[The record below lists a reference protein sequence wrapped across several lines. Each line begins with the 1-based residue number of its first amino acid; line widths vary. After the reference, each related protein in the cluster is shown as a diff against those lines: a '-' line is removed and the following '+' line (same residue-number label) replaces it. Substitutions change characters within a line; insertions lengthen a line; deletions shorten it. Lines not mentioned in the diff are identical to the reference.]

1 MNGHEPPKRN
11 GETSNSIF
19 HAKTSAYGNSVT
31 RPAPAIPNRPSVD
44 YGRKPQ
50 GKYGHSA

>member
-11 GETSNSIF
+11 GEINSVF
-19 HAKTSAYGNSVT
+19 HVKTSGYSNTVT
-31 RPAPAIPNRPSVD
+31 RPAPAVPNRPSVD
-44 YGRKPQ
+44 YGRKPT